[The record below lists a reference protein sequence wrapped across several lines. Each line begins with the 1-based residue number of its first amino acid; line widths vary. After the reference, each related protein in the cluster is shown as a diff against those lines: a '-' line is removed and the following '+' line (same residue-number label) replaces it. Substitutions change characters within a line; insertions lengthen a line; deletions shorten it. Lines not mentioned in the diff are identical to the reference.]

1 MSLPTTLNTNEVKN
15 SAGTEQ
21 EFGRLS
27 QSERALVFNLLT
39 EPPNA
44 PHRLSVSHQ
53 ESGTGTS
60 RRRRSLVRVDKTI
73 AGQTDTT
80 KMEKISVYAVAD
92 IPVGN
97 MSASAEVSNVVAN
110 LVSFLA
116 STGANTT
123 ILYDGSGNGASCLI
137 NGTL

>member
-15 SAGTEQ
+15 ASGTEQ

-27 QSERALVFNLLT
+27 QSDRQLVFNLLT
-39 EPPNA
+39 EAPYT
-44 PHRLSVSHQ
+44 PHRLTVSHS
-53 ESGTGTS
+53 ETGTGVT

-73 AGQTDTT
+73 VGQVDTT
-80 KMEKISVYAVAD
+80 HTEKISVYAVLDA
-92 IPVGN
+92 PVGN
-97 MSASAEVSNVVAN
+97 MSSNTEIGNAIAN

-116 STGANTT
+116 STGADTT
-123 ILYDGSGNGASCLI
+123 IKYDCSGNGAACLL